1 MINDR
6 HIKKQHREQKG
17 KNMKRV
23 HFFLVRHG
31 QTIYNSQER
40 MQGVCDSPLTEEG
53 VQQVRESAAALVP
66 VHFTKAFSS
75 PLGRAVATANI
86 ILENR
91 EVDLQTIDDLHEF
104 DFGSWEARPFAELG
118 DELFKRRMSRDFTSL
133 GGEDEKTVRERSRRA
148 FDCIV
153 SQCSDRDEVLVV
165 SHGLFADLTMA
176 ELFGIDTI
184 AYRDECRKKGV
195 SGFPN
200 ACIIEFEYDGDY
212 HLLKYPSAGRDFQV
226 TEW

>member
-1 MINDR
+1 
-6 HIKKQHREQKG
+6 
-17 KNMKRV
+17 MKRV

-31 QTIYNSQER
+31 QTVYNSQDR

-53 VQQVRESAAALVP
+53 IRQVRESAAALEP
-66 VHFTKAFSS
+66 VSFTRAFSS
-75 PLGRAVATANI
+75 PLGRAVTTAKI

-91 EVDLQTIDDLHEF
+91 DIPLETIDDLHEF
-104 DFGSWEARPFAELG
+104 DFGSWEARPFTELG
-118 DELFKRRMSRDFTSL
+118 DELNKRRRNRDFTGL
-133 GGEDEKTVRERSRRA
+133 GGEDEETVRARSRRA
-148 FDCIV
+148 FDSIV
-153 SQCSDRDEVLVV
+153 SRCDDRDEVLVV
-165 SHGLFADLTMA
+165 SHGLFSDLTMA

-184 AYRDECRKKGV
+184 AYREECRRKGV

-212 HLLKYPSAGRDFQV
+212 HLLKYPAAGRDFKV